1 MENNEYIIQLNEND
15 SYDLILGNKDIK
27 ESEINN
33 IIEELKANN
42 VIPTDAIVNTY
53 IYDQDDTPE
62 IKENAKKI
70 TKNN

>member
-53 IYDQDDTPE
+53 IYDQDNTPE